1 MRARSRNHAPVV
13 QRQIGK
19 DPGDPDHPQLIR
31 NSGDLRPHAPTATAC
46 TPQRT
51 KNGGPRQSAHRQR
64 ASDRRARGNE
74 QPTPLAG
81 QHPQHEPSMRPPRPQ
96 APETGRPP
104 AGTPPMPERP
114 KPPPGHNRQGSR
126 AGTTPRCPA
135 MHPGTPRTPIP
146 RGGGGGGAESAS
158 SGERWGGVTPAH
170 HHVPPMSR
178 LSRHPAKKTDFISQS
193 AKGDHVTD
201 HVLSDS
207 ITGEDFSP
215 QDAQTDHM
223 VSPRTYQRSLL
234 HSCT

>member
-104 AGTPPMPERP
+104 AGTPPMPEMP

-146 RGGGGGGAESAS
+146 RGGGRAESAS

-178 LSRHPAKKTDFISQS
+178 LSSVCGRTPARASGNPGRQ
-193 AKGDHVTD
+193 
-201 HVLSDS
+201 
-207 ITGEDFSP
+207 P
-215 QDAQTDHM
+215 PR
-223 VSPRTYQRSLL
+223 PRTTGQSP
-234 HSCT
+234 HQAGCTKPGC